1 MGRDQKRSWEQDEEI
16 ETRTWIKI
24 QFYVGLMKIL
34 ITEQDKRI
42 NDIHLFFRGIAR
54 DCLLQTKQRK
64 VK

>member
-24 QFYVGLMKIL
+24 QFYGGLMKIL

-42 NDIHLFFRGIAR
+42 NDIYIFRGIAFSW
-54 DCLLQTKQRK
+54 
-64 VK
+64 

>member
-24 QFYVGLMKIL
+24 QFYGGLMRIL

-42 NDIHLFFRGIAR
+42 NDIYIFRGIAFSW
-54 DCLLQTKQRK
+54 QNQGK
-64 VK
+64 